1 MRKKKILLIKY
12 NRNKYYFIFDN
23 FYYSYLF
30 QCIVLF
36 KCKDKK
42 LFSAADLSAAAT
54 NKTIFHE
61 SKTIRKSKI
70 QLMLAAV
77 TQQDGGE
84 IL

>member
-1 MRKKKILLIKY
+1 MIKY
-12 NRNKYYFIFDN
+12 NKNENIILYFTIFTFPLFT
-23 FYYSYLF
+23 FYFS

-42 LFSAADLSAAAT
+42 LVSCRSPT
-54 NKTIFHE
+54 NKTM
-61 SKTIRKSKI
+61 RKNKI